1 MRCVGITAKGTRC
14 KHPPMAGWTVCV
26 RHMEGQ
32 EPIARNS
39 LVTKELAAVGS
50 NVVRFPRI
58 GRPPKPRPPE
68 YDPRFDA
75 LAEFDHSP
83 SYTLGAFKRFCAA
96 LSLEN
101 GSPMRLEDF
110 QCDMLRDHFGGA
122 MEVLIIIPKK
132 NGKSTLLAALAL
144 FHLVVT
150 DDAECVVGAASR
162 DQATIL
168 YDQAA
173 GFVRRSQALAARVDV
188 KRGYR
193 EIRSR
198 NHNGRIRVLAAD
210 VDTADGIIPTLALV
224 DELHR
229 HKSMGLYGIF
239 RDGLGPREG
248 QMITISTAGEHE
260 VSPLGTM
267 RQAALSLPNIERD
280 SAHVRCA
287 TDDGAY
293 VMHEW
298 ACARDDDLDDM
309 EVVKLANPASWQTI
323 AALRARHQSPSML
336 TWQWARFA
344 CGVWVSSEEWWVS
357 GEEWHALAT
366 RERLRDRDMIT
377 LGFDG
382 SRTGDATAL
391 VGCRLED
398 GLIQLLASW
407 EAPQGIPWEV
417 PIGEVDAALNDAME
431 RYSVV
436 RGYFDPPLWRSE
448 IEAWAREYGDHAVQ
462 KFDTTKVR
470 MVGAVERF
478 RTDVTARTLTYAGS
492 ELLTRHVLNAQV
504 KEARGGGYWVSKERP
519 GSPNKIDA
527 AIAAVLAYEA
537 RADALAAGEMRR
549 PSGRVVTWN

>member
-1 MRCVGITAKGTRC
+1 MADGQRCTRHYLGALVPDGVSSGTEATRRG
-14 KHPPMAGWTVCV
+14 P
-26 RHMEGQ
+26 
-32 EPIARNS
+32 
-39 LVTKELAAVGS
+39 
-50 NVVRFPRI
+50 
-58 GRPPKPRPPE
+58 GRPAAIQPPE
-68 YDPRFDA
+68 YDQRFDA

-83 SYTLGAFKRFCAA
+83 SYTLGAFKRFCSA
-96 LSLEN
+96 LTLEN
-101 GSPMRLEDF
+101 GKPMQLEGF
-110 QCDMLRDHFGGA
+110 QRDMLHDHFGGA

-150 DDAECVVGAASR
+150 EDAECVVGAASR

-173 GFVRRSQALAARVDV
+173 GFVRRSKALAARVDV

-198 NHNGRIRVLAAD
+198 DHNGRIRVLAAD

-267 RQAALSLPNIERD
+267 RQAALSLPNISRD
-280 SAHVRCA
+280 KSHVRCA

-298 ACARDDDLDDM
+298 ACGRDDDLDDM
-309 EVVKLANPASWQTI
+309 SVVKLANPASWQTLP
-323 AALRARHQSPSML
+323 ALRARHQSPSML
-336 TWQWARFA
+336 DWQWARFA
-344 CGVWVSSEEWWVS
+344 CGLWVSAEEWWVS
-357 GEEWHALAT
+357 GEEWHGLASH
-366 RERLRDRDMIT
+366 ERLRDGDMVTI
-377 LGFDG
+377 GFDG
-382 SRTGDATAL
+382 ARTGDATAL
-391 VGCRLED
+391 VACRLDD
-398 GLIQLLASW
+398 GLLQLLAAW
-407 EAPQGIPWEV
+407 EAPGIAGWEV
-417 PIGEVDAALNDAME
+417 PVDEVDNALADAME
-431 RYSVV
+431 RYRVV
-436 RGYFDPPLWRSE
+436 RGYLDPPLWRSE
-448 IEAWAREYGDHAVQ
+448 IEGWARLYGDSAIR

-478 RTDVTARTLTYAGS
+478 RTDVTARTLKYAGS

-504 KEARGGGYWVSKERP
+504 KEARGGGYWLSKDRP
-519 GSPNKIDA
+519 GSGHKIDA

-537 RADALAAGEMRR
+537 RADALAAGEMKQRSR
-549 PSGRVVTWN
+549 AVVTWN

>member
-1 MRCVGITAKGTRC
+1 MGSMVPAKNG
-14 KHPPMAGWTVCV
+14 KG
-26 RHMEGQ
+26 
-32 EPIARNS
+32 NS
-39 LVTKELAAVGS
+39 SPTEEL
-50 NVVRFPRI
+50 PRTGP
-58 GRPPKPRPPE
+58 GRPPNPKPPE
-68 YDPRFDA
+68 YDRRFDA

-83 SYTLGAFKRFCAA
+83 EYTLGGFKRFCAA
-96 LSLEN
+96 LTLEN
-101 GSPMRLEDF
+101 GKAMTVEPF
-110 QCDMLRDHFGGA
+110 QAEMLSDHFNGA
-122 MEVLIIIPKK
+122 MEELVIISKK
-132 NGKSTLLAALAL
+132 NGKSTLLAALSL

-150 DDAECVVGAASR
+150 LDAECVVGAASR

-198 NHNGRIRVLAAD
+198 DHNGRIRVLAAD

-229 HKSMGLYGIF
+229 HKSLGLYGIF

-267 RQAALSLPNIERD
+267 RQAALSLPDITRD
-280 SAHVRCA
+280 KAHVRCA
-287 TDDGAY
+287 TEDGAY

-344 CGVWVSSEEWWVS
+344 CGVWVTSEEWWVP
-357 GEEWHALAT
+357 GEEWHTLASAD
-366 RERLRDRDMIT
+366 RLRDGDMIT
-377 LGFDG
+377 VGFDG
-382 SRTGDATAL
+382 ARTGDATAL

-398 GLIQLLASW
+398 GLLQLLAVW
-407 EAPQGIPWEV
+407 EAPSGIPWEV
-417 PIGEVDAALNDAME
+417 PIGEVDAAVYDVME
-431 RYSVV
+431 RYRVV

-448 IEAWAREYGDHAVQ
+448 IEGWAREYGEHAVR

-478 RTDVTARTLTYAGS
+478 RTDVSARTLSYAGN
-492 ELLTRHVLNAQV
+492 EVLTRHVLNAQV
-504 KEARGGGYWVSKERP
+504 KEARGGGYWLSKSRP
-519 GSPNKIDA
+519 GSPHKIDA

-537 RADALAAGEMRR
+537 RADSLAAGELTQS
-549 PSGRVVTWN
+549 SGAVITWN